1 MPTGVFLALSNA
13 VSDDVDAEF
22 NTWYDDVHVPEVLRI
37 PGVTSCRRFRLA
49 PTQVMP
55 PDPAATRRYLALY
68 EVDVERWDT
77 FASEVHTRFGD
88 GRITIR
94 PDLMELDPMMLTVAY
109 EERRAG

>member
-37 PGVTSCRRFRLA
+37 PGVASCRRFRLA
-49 PTQVMP
+49 SEQVIPAEPT
-55 PDPAATRRYLALY
+55 TRRYLALY

-77 FASEVHTRFGD
+77 FASEFHTRFGD